1 MAEMIDILNKLRE
14 YETQGHEVSDAI
26 KSTEMTQ
33 TEKPVQEHCH
43 SFQDFLKRENLP
55 PVEKMNFTDYAKA
68 AEMYAKH
75 KAEMAKEESVKE
87 GGMSDIHIGA
97 QEFIGN
103 YTTDDGDLKMP
114 KAEVMKAMSAEKDK
128 ASFPQSY
135 EIETAMKMVADKF
148 DDAGK
153 AVDETIETTEEKNF
167 PYATDKEGA
176 GFIMANK
183 SKIIPS
189 LFAGGVQNT
198 LDPKDAVKAISD
210 LMPDVTEQEIM
221 DLVYKAGYMSKESIE
236 EAKPDFLDLDKD
248 GNKTEPMKKAAK
260 DKEMKK
266 ETVKEDMHIMTDS
279 PEEMGMMM
287 TILKLAGVKPVDAK
301 MMGAEQPA
309 DETELANSP
318 AGYTNDQKVQSVDD
332 LVNLHSGGLN
342 RQKVQV
348 KKGHPGDNEL
358 TAEDIANSLTAQYES
373 FKKQYQVEATKATE
387 NKK

>member
-153 AVDETIETTEEKNF
+153 AVDETVEPKTEEK
-167 PYATDKEGA
+167 
-176 GFIMANK
+176 
-183 SKIIPS
+183 
-189 LFAGGVQNT
+189 
-198 LDPKDAVKAISD
+198 
-210 LMPDVTEQEIM
+210 
-221 DLVYKAGYMSKESIE
+221 
-236 EAKPDFLDLDKD
+236 AKPDFLDLDKD
-248 GNKTEPMKKAAK
+248 GNKTEPMKKAVK
-260 DKEMKK
+260 DKEDKEKK
-266 ETVKEDMHIMTDS
+266 TTS
-279 PEEMGMMM
+279 
-287 TILKLAGVKPVDAK
+287 
-301 MMGAEQPA
+301 
-309 DETELANSP
+309 
-318 AGYTNDQKVQSVDD
+318 Y
-332 LVNLHSGGLN
+332 
-342 RQKVQV
+342 RQF
-348 KKGHPGDNEL
+348 D
-358 TAEDIANSLTAQYES
+358 
-373 FKKQYQVEATKATE
+373 
-387 NKK
+387 